1 MDPSY
6 FIFPTIQVD
15 AEGKVKYDAIAR
27 QGHGKDRV
35 VFSKFED
42 LLPKEVLDDDNE
54 ELQKPDEEEV
64 RSWKRWRICLRCFC
78 LCDQPFYPLTQIE
91 DNTERTRAALEK
103 LVQGKI
109 SAAMPVRC
117 AEKQAPAQYIR
128 YTPSQQVT
136 ALKWLDRF

>member
-1 MDPSY
+1 MDPSN

-64 RSWKRWRICLRCFC
+64 RSW
-78 LCDQPFYPLTQIE
+78 
-91 DNTERTRAALEK
+91 
-103 LVQGKI
+103 
-109 SAAMPVRC
+109 
-117 AEKQAPAQYIR
+117 
-128 YTPSQQVT
+128 
-136 ALKWLDRF
+136 